1 MTCFCVRFCLSDHEI
16 RLSDHEIRLRI
27 QSLFRMKGENFKN
40 VREIFMFLVYK
51 FVYVFRLSDQVYS
64 FILIKVSSSLNQV
77 LYKLEY

>member
-16 RLSDHEIRLRI
+16 RLRIRY
-27 QSLFRMKGENFKN
+27 LFRMKGENLKN
-40 VREIFMFLVYK
+40 VRERFMFLVYK